1 TCNLSVT
8 NCKYGATPLRECK
21 LASLAFID
29 RGSSF
34 MSDTLHSIYHGAF
47 IIATMDPNIKKH
59 HGVYPSVLMKLISTW
74 DIYDRSR
81 SISTKNLND
90 MEYLL
95 SKFVDQFPYP
105 EQYIVQNIRAVK
117 HFATTVCDFGPLLN
131 YSTFNYESVNGYL
144 SASIHGTKRLAS
156 ELSCLKAQYYQQMIF
171 SRSKIFTNAAIVY
184 KYMGAINYRKIRK
197 IYYASQQ
204 NQHFWAIQP
213 LQNTCYDT
221 LNIEGQVFINEN
233 VIFGNIL
240 SNEMHLISFEH
251 VIEKACYY
259 ERDDLYYFARF
270 PNLHESS

>member
-1 TCNLSVT
+1 MQKILGPIVVRLKELQKPKMYQISNIQYEIVRVYLIGICN
-8 NCKYGATPLRECK
+8 GECK

-47 IIATMDPNIKKH
+47 
-59 HGVYPSVLMKLISTW
+59 
-74 DIYDRSR
+74 
-81 SISTKNLND
+81 
-90 MEYLL
+90 
-95 SKFVDQFPYP
+95 
-105 EQYIVQNIRAVK
+105 
-117 HFATTVCDFGPLLN
+117 
-131 YSTFNYESVNGYL
+131 
-144 SASIHGTKRLAS
+144 
-156 ELSCLKAQYYQQMIF
+156 SCLKAQYYQQMIF

-259 ERDDLYYFARF
+259 ERDDLYYFTRF